1 MSRQYMTLGFY
12 TGFNDMFRP
21 TFDIKD
27 YEGNAVFGDT
37 KTIKQLAK
45 DKVIAGENDQDGLEE
60 HLKKEGVLHPD
71 GQLIS
76 GVQMDRALSD
86 PVTIDLEPMEDEK
99 RFFLA
104 WNTVNKIKIRR
115 GRLIKDVKLP
125 IGTFQEGTDIV
136 DIRKKLAPA
145 FPKFDVAQAIEEGVN
160 RMLLIRRE
168 KLLGNS

>member
-37 KTIKQLAK
+37 KAIKQLAK
-45 DKVIAGENDQDGLEE
+45 DRVIANENDQEGLEE
-60 HLKKEGVLHPD
+60 HLKKEGVLHSA

-86 PVTIDLEPMEDEK
+86 MVTIDLEPMDDEK

-104 WNTVNKIKIRR
+104 WNTVNKIKIRK
-115 GRLIKDVKLP
+115 GKLIKDVKLP
-125 IGTFQEGTDIV
+125 IGLFAEGTDIA

-145 FPKFDVAQAIEEGVN
+145 FPDFDIIQAIEEGVN
-160 RMLLIRRE
+160 KMILIRRE
-168 KLLGNS
+168 QKIAG